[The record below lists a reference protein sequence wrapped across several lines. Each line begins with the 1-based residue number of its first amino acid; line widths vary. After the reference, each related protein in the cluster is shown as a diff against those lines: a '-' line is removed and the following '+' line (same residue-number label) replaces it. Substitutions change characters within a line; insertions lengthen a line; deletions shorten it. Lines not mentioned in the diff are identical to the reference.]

1 MKKTNKFL
9 PMMLACV
16 MVLGLMT
23 PVSMAAEITF
33 EDVPATHW
41 AYADIAAMSEQGV
54 VKGVGDNRFEPGMS
68 VAITQ
73 FATMLE
79 RSFYA
84 EDLDNAAAGDFWW
97 TSAMDVALAKGLLA
111 NTTGE
116 GDFADN
122 QWNQQNVEA
131 PLTRYDMAQV
141 MYNLLKDQGFEF
153 PSETPVIPDAAS
165 IPEKYKDA
173 VNAMY
178 ALGLLKGT
186 DSAGNFNGTQT
197 MDRAQACAV
206 MHRLIEAIMEW
217 LKNHGNKPVE
227 PTPTPTPAVT
237 PTPTPTPSA
246 PADLELINK
255 GESTGIDPQ
264 KPVESAPPISEVE
277 IPSGMGLQ
285 IGRSDEGLIVAGT
298 ERESGNAVWVTESEK
313 YVQLSDEVTGKLTS
327 RYSEGDVWNAG
338 YCRISNIAI
347 ALYVGDSITLDL
359 QDFGYDPNEYIWHLE
374 SDSYVTATDIG
385 NGKYTLKANAPV
397 VSDYVGSTGKAAES
411 PADRTSV
418 EVTVYE
424 KKPSSWDANF
434 HIATD
439 YEPVYYTN
447 GEYGVW
453 WATKKGTQFD
463 GSNGVPAKSEFGLNA
478 DFIRIYPDSSL
489 NIPASDMENGYIK
502 DEAVEKYFDFSCIL
516 NEHTNRYI
524 HVGPNGGIGTPNVDF
539 TSSARDHKATIVVTS
554 KKDGRSCSIDVACKY
569 YEP

>member
-41 AYADIAAMSEQGV
+41 AYEDIAAMSEQGV

-84 EDLDNAAAGDFWW
+84 SDLDNAPAGDFWW
-97 TSAMDVALAKGLLA
+97 SSAMDVALAKGLLK

-116 GDFADN
+116 GDFTGN
-122 QWNQQNVEA
+122 QWNQLNVEA

-153 PSETPVIPDAAS
+153 PAETPNIPDAAS
-165 IPEKYKDA
+165 IPEQYKDA

-217 LKNHGNKPVE
+217 LRNHGNKPVE
-227 PTPTPTPAVT
+227 PTPT

-246 PADLELINK
+246 PADLELVNK
-255 GESTGIDPQ
+255 GGSTGIDPQ
-264 KPVESAPPISEVE
+264 KPVESAPPLSEIE
-277 IPSGMGLQ
+277 IPKDKGLKV
-285 IGRSDEGLIVAGT
+285 GESDDGLMPAGT
-298 ERESGNAVWVTESEK
+298 KSVFDGGETRTIESER
-313 YVQLSDEVTGKLTS
+313 YVEFSDDIIGTVS
-327 RYSEGDVWNAG
+327 SEYIQQPEAAVRVVNL
-338 YCRISNIAI
+338 NVPM
-347 ALYVGDSITLDL
+347 YVGDTVKLDCADLGYPSDDVVWFVYRNPEGITASGHKSRICTITAVSPTS
-359 QDFGYDPNEYIWHLE
+359 GYDVAELIISNVDEEYEEKLILN
-374 SDSYVTATDIG
+374 VI
-385 NGKYTLKANAPV
+385 
-397 VSDYVGSTGKAAES
+397 
-411 PADRTSV
+411 
-418 EVTVYE
+418 VYD
-424 KKPSSWDANF
+424 KKPSSMEADF
-434 HIATD
+434 TLTTD
-439 YEPVYYTN
+439 FEPIYYCK
-447 GEYGVW
+447 GETCVRTPKGV
-453 WATKKGTQFD
+453 TYN
-463 GSNGVPAKSEFGLNA
+463 GSNGEEMDWHNYIDYINIKPKANSSIPKSTIGSDGYVLAEKVKEYYSITTNDAA
-478 DFIRIYPDSSL
+478 DWSL
-489 NIPASDMENGYIK
+489 SME
-502 DEAVEKYFDFSCIL
+502 A
-516 NEHTNRYI
+516 
-524 HVGPNGGIGTPNVDF
+524 NGGIAVRVPNSGTSID
-539 TSSARDHKATIVVTS
+539 KVVTVTVTS
-554 KKDGRSCSIDVACKY
+554 IKDGRSCSIDLMVR
-569 YEP
+569 YE